1 MGRRSQSRAPARK
14 RRSAPPPAPWR
25 PSGRPLSK
33 LRTISQTAEIL
44 QTSNRTV
51 QRLIACGRLRAHRI
65 GRLVRIKDDEIA
77 ALLHATEN
85 L

>member
-1 MGRRSQSRAPARK
+1 MSSRSQPRAPARK
-14 RRSAPPPAPWR
+14 RLSAQPPAPWR
-25 PSGRPLSK
+25 PSSRPLSK

-65 GRLVRIKDDEIA
+65 GRLVRIQDDDIA

>member
-1 MGRRSQSRAPARK
+1 MSRRSQSRAPSRK
-14 RRSAPPPAPWR
+14 RRSARTPAPWR
-25 PSGRPLSK
+25 PSSRPLGK

-65 GRLVRIKDDEIA
+65 GRLVRIEDDHIA

-85 L
+85 F

>member
-1 MGRRSQSRAPARK
+1 MSHRSQSRPSARK
-14 RRSAPPPAPWR
+14 RRSVRTPAPWL
-25 PSGRPLSK
+25 PSSRPLGK

-65 GRLVRIKDDEIA
+65 GRLVRIEDGDIA